1 MSSLIA
7 RICTFLA
14 AGLLGAEPAGPAA
27 TMEKTSLVDSLDS
40 GWVASPGLSIS
51 FVTGLDGQGKALGVR
66 LRQSG
71 RMDTKPRN
79 LKPAVLRISVR
90 VQGSGR
96 RDRLFAILQDAYGRN
111 QLVPFG
117 FTDFKDVRTLN
128 ADTATILQL
137 VRLEPKGL
145 MFFGFYVEK
154 AQGAESSIV
163 IDTLEITNGLPY
175 IFPEEPFGIR

>member
-14 AGLLGAEPAGPAA
+14 ATFLGAQPAA
-27 TMEKTSLVDSLDS
+27 SLEKTTLVDSLDS
-40 GWVASPGLSIS
+40 GWVASPGVSLS
-51 FVTGLDGQGKALGVR
+51 FVTGLDGQGKALGLR
-66 LRQSG
+66 LRKSG
-71 RMDTKPRN
+71 RMDCKPLN
-79 LKPAVLRISVR
+79 LKPAVLRLSVR

-96 RDRLFAILQDAYGRN
+96 RDRLFAVLQDAYGRH

-117 FTDFKDVRTLN
+117 FTDFKDVRTLQ

-154 AQGAESSIV
+154 AQGGESAIV
-163 IDTLEITNGLPY
+163 VDTLEMTFALPY
-175 IFPEEPFGIR
+175 VMPAEPFGAR